1 MKTIIVNLGYF
12 IKESFITLK
21 TNRLSNFLSFVSI
34 TLAFFLL
41 ALVIT
46 TWIVSLQIID
56 VLEQEAE
63 FNVFFHE
70 AVDEPSRILMAESI
84 SDISGVVSTRVVGE
98 AEALQRME
106 EILGEEAQV
115 LAYFDENPFDAF
127 IEVKVDLAQSEAII
141 AALQEIPDVRSIR
154 DNQQV
159 LDQIRNIT
167 RIQQFLGTL
176 FIVAAGAATLVVIS
190 HIIRQGIYH
199 NREQI
204 NTLRLLGAPES
215 FIALPFLLVG
225 LVMTVGGGLLAS
237 IMTGAAINMGYA
249 QMSGPIPYLPLPT
262 QVVLIRN
269 TTFIIVFLS
278 LLLGIGGSVMGLKTS
293 KES

>member
-1 MKTIIVNLGYF
+1 MKTIIANLGYF
-12 IKESFITLK
+12 IKETFTTLR
-21 TNRLSNFLSFVSI
+21 TNLLSNLLSFVSI

-46 TWIVSLQIID
+46 TWMISLQIID
-56 VLEQEAE
+56 VMEREAE
-63 FNVFFHE
+63 INVFFNEH
-70 AVDEPSRILMAESI
+70 VDALTRERMAENVST
-84 SDISGVVSTRVVGE
+84 ISGVLSTRVVTE

-106 EILGEEAQV
+106 EILGDEAQV
-115 LAYFDENPFDAF
+115 LSYFDENPFEAF
-127 IEVKVDLAQSEAII
+127 LEVKVGLTHSETVV
-141 AALQEIPDVRSIR
+141 AALQEIPEVRSIR

-176 FIVAAGAATLVVIS
+176 FIVASGAATLVVIS
-190 HIIRQGIYH
+190 HIIRQGVYH

-237 IMTGAAINMGYA
+237 VMTGVAINMGYV
-249 QMSGPIPYLPLPT
+249 QLSGPIPYIPLPPQGLLT
-262 QVVLIRN
+262 QHTALVIVL
-269 TTFIIVFLS
+269 LS
-278 LLLGIGGSVMGLKTS
+278 LLLGIGGSLMGLKTS

>member
-1 MKTIIVNLGYF
+1 MKIIIANLGYF
-12 IKESFITLK
+12 IKETFTTLK
-21 TNRLSNFLSFVSI
+21 TNRLSNLLSFVSI

-46 TWIVSLQIID
+46 TWIVSLQVID
-56 VLEQEAE
+56 VMEQEAE
-63 FNVFFHE
+63 INVFFYE
-70 AVDEPSRILMAESI
+70 TVDEPSRDWVAASI
-84 SDISGVVSTRVVGE
+84 SDITGVVSTRVVNE

-115 LAYFDENPFDAF
+115 LAYFDENPFEAF
-127 IEVKVDLAQSEAII
+127 IEVKVDLNQSQAIVS
-141 AALQEIPDVRSIR
+141 ALQEIPDVRSIR

-176 FIVAAGAATLVVIS
+176 FIVAAGTATLVVIS
-190 HIIRQGIYH
+190 HIIRQGVYH

-237 IMTGAAINMGYA
+237 VMTGAAINMGYT
-249 QMSGPIPYLPLPT
+249 QMSGPIPYLPLPP
-262 QVVLIRN
+262 QGLLMWN
-269 TTFIIVFLS
+269 TTLVILLLS

-293 KES
+293 KET

>member
-1 MKTIIVNLGYF
+1 MKTIIVNLDYF
-12 IKESFITLK
+12 IKESFTTLK
-21 TNRLSNFLSFVSI
+21 TNRLSNLLSFVSI

-41 ALVIT
+41 SLVIT
-46 TWIVSLQIID
+46 TWIVSLQVID

-63 FNVFFHE
+63 INVFFHGN
-70 AVDEPSRILMAESI
+70 VDEPSRNWMAGNI
-84 SDISGVVSTRVVGE
+84 SDISGVLSTRLVSE
-98 AEALQRME
+98 DEALQRME

-115 LAYFDENPFDAF
+115 LAYFDENPFEAF
-127 IEVKVDLAQSEAII
+127 IEVKVDLAQSETII
-141 AALQEIPDVRSIR
+141 GTIKEIPDVRSIR

-190 HIIRQGIYH
+190 HIIRQGVYH

-237 IMTGAAINMGYA
+237 VMTGVTINMGYA
-249 QMSGPIPYLPLPT
+249 QLSGPIPFIPLPS
-262 QVVLIRN
+262 QVILIRN
-269 TTFIIVFLS
+269 TSFVIFLLS
-278 LLLGIGGSVMGLKTS
+278 LVLGIGGSVMGLKTS
-293 KES
+293 KEA

>member
-12 IKESFITLK
+12 LKESFTTLK

-63 FNVFFHE
+63 INVFFHE
-70 AVDEPSRILMAESI
+70 TVDEPSRISMSENI
-84 SDISGVVSTRVVGE
+84 SEISGVVSTRVVSE

-141 AALQEIPDVRSIR
+141 ATIQEIPDVRSIR

-269 TTFIIVFLS
+269 TTFTIVFLS

>member
-1 MKTIIVNLGYF
+1 MKTIIANLGYF
-12 IKESFITLK
+12 IKETFTTLRTNLLSNLLSFI
-21 TNRLSNFLSFVSI
+21 SI

-46 TWIVSLQIID
+46 TWMISLQIID
-56 VLEQEAE
+56 VMEGEAE
-63 FNVFFHE
+63 INVFFNDH
-70 AVDEPSRILMAESI
+70 VDAPAREWMAENVSNV
-84 SDISGVVSTRVVGE
+84 SGVLSTRVVTE

-106 EILGEEAQV
+106 TILGDEAQV
-115 LAYFDENPFDAF
+115 LSYFDENPFDAF
-127 IEVKVDLAQSEAII
+127 LEVKVDLTHSETII

-159 LDQIRNIT
+159 LDQIRNMT

-190 HIIRQGIYH
+190 HIIRQGVYQ

-225 LVMTVGGGLLAS
+225 LVMTVGGGLLAI
-237 IMTGAAINMGYA
+237 IMTSVAIRMGYA
-249 QMSGPIPYLPLPT
+249 QLSGPIPYIPLPPQGLLT
-262 QVVLIRN
+262 QRTALLIAL
-269 TTFIIVFLS
+269 LS
-278 LLLGIGGSVMGLKTS
+278 LLLGIGGSLMGLKTS
-293 KES
+293 KDS

>member
-1 MKTIIVNLGYF
+1 MKTIIANLGYF
-12 IKESFITLK
+12 IKETFTTLR
-21 TNRLSNFLSFVSI
+21 TNLLSNLLSFVSI

-46 TWIVSLQIID
+46 TWMISLQIID
-56 VLEQEAE
+56 VMEGEAE
-63 FNVFFHE
+63 INVFFSE
-70 AVDEPSRILMAESI
+70 QVDAPSREWMAENVST
-84 SDISGVVSTRVVGE
+84 ISGVLSTRVVTE

-106 EILGEEAQV
+106 EILGDEAQI
-115 LAYFDENPFDAF
+115 LSYFDENPFEAF
-127 IEVKVDLAQSEAII
+127 LEVKVDLNHSENII
-141 AALQEIPDVRSIR
+141 ASLKEIPDVRSIR

-204 NTLRLLGAPES
+204 NTLRLLGAPEF
-215 FIALPFLLVG
+215 FIALPFLLAG
-225 LVMTVGGGLLAS
+225 LMMTVGGGLLAS
-237 IMTGAAINMGYA
+237 LMTGVAINIGYA
-249 QMSGPIPYLPLPT
+249 QLSGPIPYIPLPPQVLLT
-262 QVVLIRN
+262 QRTALLIVL
-269 TTFIIVFLS
+269 LS
-278 LLLGIGGSVMGLKTS
+278 LLLGIGGSFMGLKTS
-293 KES
+293 KEP